1 MHDENLFQNT
11 NEDNNNNVSIVALLN
26 EMPLNTLGEY
36 YDVETSIFKKRI
48 DKLNLKFYYESEA
61 LVHCKEIPKPYNK
74 LFLILF
80 KEINLF
86 TEEIDRLNSII
97 RDKNKNEKYFKEKIY
112 ELTQKEKDRILTK
125 QTLKNYQINNK
136 LLEKRLKEKTVIE
149 DKLKTELDKTK
160 HLLQNVSCNASSNN
174 NNGSSVNVN
183 GKHHHHHGSIMSNRT
198 SRSIEMNI
206 SFNMQN
212 NTSTKYMKTTHKKH
226 HLNDS
231 VSNNTNHN
239 SSNNNV
245 NQSMYLTNK
254 IFNHIQ
260 QDNNTTNTTTID
272 RCINH
277 YTDEVDTLTKIESFL
292 LKQKKDL
299 KDFITKCT
307 SLK

>member
-1 MHDENLFQNT
+1 M
-11 NEDNNNNVSIVALLN
+11 SIVALLN

-61 LVHCKEIPKPYNK
+61 LVHHKEIPKPYNK

-97 RDKNKNEKYFKEKIY
+97 KDKNKNEKYFKEKIY

-160 HLLQNVSCNASSNN
+160 HLLQNASNNSNSNN
-174 NNGSSVNVN
+174 NNNTSVNSKN
-183 GKHHHHHGSIMSNRT
+183 HHGSIMSSRT

-212 NTSTKYMKTTHKKH
+212 NTSIKHMKTTHKKH
-226 HLNDS
+226 LNDS
-231 VSNNTNHN
+231 IGNHN
-239 SSNNNV
+239 SNI

-260 QDNNTTNTTTID
+260 QDNNNNNVID
-272 RCINH
+272 KCISH
-277 YTDEVDTLTKIESFL
+277 YLDEVDALTKIESFL
-292 LKQKKDL
+292 LKQKKEL
-299 KDFITKCT
+299 KDFSNKCT
-307 SLK
+307 YLK

>member
-11 NEDNNNNVSIVALLN
+11 NEDNNNVSIVALLN

-160 HLLQNVSCNASSNN
+160 HLLQNASCNSNN
-174 NNGSSVNVN
+174 NSSSVNVN
-183 GKHHHHHGSIMSNRT
+183 SKHHHHGSIISNRT

-226 HLNDS
+226 LNDS
-231 VSNNTNHN
+231 INNHNGNTNN
-239 SSNNNV
+239 NSNNNV

-272 RCINH
+272 KCISH

-307 SLK
+307 SFK

>member
-11 NEDNNNNVSIVALLN
+11 NEDDNNNNVSIVALLN

-48 DKLNLKFYYESEA
+48 DKLNLKFYYESET

-136 LLEKRLKEKTVIE
+136 LLEKRLKEKTAIE

-160 HLLQNVSCNASSNN
+160 HLLQNASCNSNN
-174 NNGSSVNVN
+174 NNSSVNVN
-183 GKHHHHHGSIMSNRT
+183 NKHHHHGSIMSNRT

-226 HLNDS
+226 LNDS
-231 VSNNTNHN
+231 INNHN
-239 SSNNNV
+239 GNANSNNNV

-260 QDNNTTNTTTID
+260 QDNNTTNTITTTTID
-272 RCINH
+272 KCISH
-277 YTDEVDTLTKIESFL
+277 YTDEIDSLTKIESFL

>member
-11 NEDNNNNVSIVALLN
+11 NEDDNNNNVSIVALLN

-48 DKLNLKFYYESEA
+48 DKLNLKFYYESET

-136 LLEKRLKEKTVIE
+136 LLEKRLKEKTAIE

-160 HLLQNVSCNASSNN
+160 HLLQNASCNSNN
-174 NNGSSVNVN
+174 NKIIVVLMLIINII
-183 GKHHHHHGSIMSNRT
+183 IMVPLCR
-198 SRSIEMNI
+198 IEH
-206 SFNMQN
+206 QG
-212 NTSTKYMKTTHKKH
+212 
-226 HLNDS
+226 
-231 VSNNTNHN
+231 V
-239 SSNNNV
+239 
-245 NQSMYLTNK
+245 
-254 IFNHIQ
+254 
-260 QDNNTTNTTTID
+260 
-272 RCINH
+272 
-277 YTDEVDTLTKIESFL
+277 
-292 LKQKKDL
+292 LK
-299 KDFITKCT
+299 
-307 SLK
+307 

>member
-160 HLLQNVSCNASSNN
+160 HLLQNASCNSNN
-174 NNGSSVNVN
+174 NSSSVNVN
-183 GKHHHHHGSIMSNRT
+183 SKHHHHGSIISNRT

-212 NTSTKYMKTTHKKH
+212 NTSMKYMKTTHKKH
-226 HLNDS
+226 LKDRINNHN
-231 VSNNTNHN
+231 VNTNHN
-239 SSNNNV
+239 SNNNV

-272 RCINH
+272 KCISH

-307 SLK
+307 SFK

>member
-11 NEDNNNNVSIVALLN
+11 NEDDNNNNVSIVALLN

-48 DKLNLKFYYESEA
+48 DKLNLKFYYESET
-61 LVHCKEIPKPYNK
+61 LVHCTEIPKPYNK
-74 LFLILF
+74 LFF
-80 KEINLF
+80 NLF

-136 LLEKRLKEKTVIE
+136 LLEKRLKEKTAIE

-160 HLLQNVSCNASSNN
+160 HLLQNASCNSNSNN
-174 NNGSSVNVN
+174 NSSVNVN
-183 GKHHHHHGSIMSNRT
+183 NKHHHHGSIMSNRT

-226 HLNDS
+226 LNDS
-231 VSNNTNHN
+231 INNHN
-239 SSNNNV
+239 GNANNNNNV

-260 QDNNTTNTTTID
+260 QDNNTTNTITTTTID
-272 RCINH
+272 KCISH
-277 YTDEVDTLTKIESFL
+277 YTDEIDSLTKIESFL